1 MRDARTEAWRTEP
14 RHWEQ
19 HAGWRTVTHGVAEGP
34 TLALNLNTLRSNTG
48 TPEMPDFDIQQPYI
62 VSKGSKR
69 VTVNY
74 NPDIRVLLEQVRLT
88 GDRSRLWFMKVDLSD

>member
-1 MRDARTEAWRTEP
+1 MRLNFLSFDDGFHPARLKARRTSKYFAVEAAP
-14 RHWEQ
+14 GK
-19 HAGWRTVTHGVAEGP
+19 ACSV
-34 TLALNLNTLRSNTG
+34 LLS
-48 TPEMPDFDIQQPYI
+48 PEMPDFDIQQPYI

-74 NPDIRVLLEQVRLT
+74 DPDIRVLLEQVRLT